1 MGKHGVRFGHV
12 ALRTA
17 DVERIVRWYDEAFA
31 RSRFFTQRA
40 RANGRN

>member
-17 DVERIVRWYDEAFA
+17 DAERIVHWYDEAFGA
-31 RSRFFTQRA
+31 KRVFTHRA
-40 RANGRN
+40 RASARS